1 MQSRFDVRTVLI
13 VEDEW
18 AIADWLELLFSEHD
32 FQVLT
37 ASNGRAA
44 LEILQGQVPDL
55 VLTDF
60 MMPNLDGAGLAAA
73 MQDDARLKDIP
84 LVVMTSLVEERVKQ
98 RIRGHRAYL
107 RKPFREADLLKVIT
121 DIFGK

>member
-1 MQSRFDVRTVLI
+1 MRTILI

-18 AIADWLELLFSEHD
+18 AIADWLEVLLSERA
-32 FQVLT
+32 FNVLT
-37 ASNGRAA
+37 APNGRAA
-44 LEILQGQVPDL
+44 LDIMHREIPHL

-60 MMPNLDGAGLAAA
+60 MMPHLDGAGLAAA
-73 MQDDARLKDIP
+73 MQDDPRLKDIP

-107 RKPFREADLLKVIT
+107 RKPFREAELLSII
-121 DIFGK
+121 DAIFAE